1 MNILGIE
8 TSCDETSVAV
18 VRHGH
23 RILASLV
30 YSQTELHAAFG
41 GVVPEVA
48 SRDHLRK
55 LPLLAEQALDQADLR
70 WSDIGAV
77 AVTRGPGL
85 AGPLLVGVSYAKGV
99 AWSMRVPLVG
109 INHLEAHLFAHQ
121 LAHPDAPPPLLGL
134 IVSGGHTSLVS
145 VPAWGNY
152 RMVGTTRDD
161 AAGEALDKFGR
172 LVGLGYPAGP
182 EIDRLAAKGDPSAV
196 CFPRPMLET
205 GLDMSFAG
213 LKTSASYW
221 LKEHPH
227 PPLED
232 LCASYL
238 EAVVDVLCE
247 KALRAAKRLELTRII
262 VVGGVAAN
270 ARLRA
275 VLSARGGD
283 RGLDVHFPPPELC
296 TDNAAMV
303 AACGHHRLTR
313 QPDGDTP
320 HLRPDP
326 ALTWDA

>member
-1 MNILGIE
+1 M
-8 TSCDETSVAV
+8 AV
-18 VRHGH
+18 VRNGN

-30 YSQTELHAAFG
+30 YSQTQLHAAFG

-55 LPLLAEQALDQADLR
+55 LPLLAEETLHRAGIG
-70 WSDIGAV
+70 WSDIDAV

-85 AGPLLVGVSYAKGV
+85 VGPLLVGVSYAKGI
-99 AWSMRVPLVG
+99 AWSMQLPLVG
-109 INHLEAHLFAHQ
+109 VNHLEAHLFAHT

-145 VPAWGNY
+145 VPAWGRY
-152 RMVGTTRDD
+152 RMIGSTRDD

-172 LVGLGYPAGP
+172 LIGLRYPAGP
-182 EIDRLAAKGDPSAV
+182 EIDRLAANGDPSAIS
-196 CFPRPMLET
+196 FPRPMVES

-238 EAVVDVLCE
+238 EAIVDVLCE
-247 KALRAAKRLELTRII
+247 KALRAAQRLEMTRIV

-275 VLSARGGD
+275 VLASRAEERCVE
-283 RGLDVHFPPPELC
+283 VHFPPPELC

-303 AACGHHRLTR
+303 AACGHHRFAE
-313 QPDGDTP
+313 QGAGDTLR
-320 HLRPDP
+320 LRPDP
-326 ALTWDA
+326 ALSWDT

>member
-1 MNILGIE
+1 MNVLAIE

-18 VRHGH
+18 LRHGRH
-23 RILASLV
+23 VLASLV
-30 YSQTELHAAFG
+30 YSQTQLHAAFG

-55 LPLLAEQALDQADLR
+55 LPILAEQALHQANVR
-70 WSDIGAV
+70 WPDIGVV

-99 AWSMRVPLVG
+99 AWTRQIPLVG
-109 INHLEAHLFAHQ
+109 VNHLEAHLFAHQ

-145 VPAWGNY
+145 VPTWGDY
-152 RMVGTTRDD
+152 RMIGTTRDD

-172 LVGLGYPAGP
+172 LIGLGYPAGP
-182 EIDRLAAKGDPSAV
+182 EIDRLAADGDPSAIR
-196 CFPRPMLET
+196 FPRPMVES

-221 LKEHPH
+221 LKEHPR
-227 PPLED
+227 PPLKD

-247 KALRAAKRLELTRII
+247 KALRAARRLEMTRIV

-270 ARLRA
+270 VRLRA
-275 VLSARGGD
+275 VLSSRAEERG
-283 RGLDVHFPPPELC
+283 VEVCFPPPELC

-303 AACGHHRLTR
+303 AACGYDRFAER
-313 QPDGDTP
+313 GERDTLR
-320 HLRPDP
+320 LRPDP
-326 ALTWDA
+326 SLSWDT